1 MSGKPKFELC
11 GEFFRDLLDR
21 ITAAYVDGATVEE
34 ANKGVPGPVT
44 VKYAAKFAP
53 LSAECCR

>member
-1 MSGKPKFELC
+1 MSGKQKFELWR
-11 GEFFRDLLDR
+11 EFFRDLLDR

-34 ANKGVPGPVT
+34 ANKGVPESLT

-53 LSAECCR
+53 LSAEPCR